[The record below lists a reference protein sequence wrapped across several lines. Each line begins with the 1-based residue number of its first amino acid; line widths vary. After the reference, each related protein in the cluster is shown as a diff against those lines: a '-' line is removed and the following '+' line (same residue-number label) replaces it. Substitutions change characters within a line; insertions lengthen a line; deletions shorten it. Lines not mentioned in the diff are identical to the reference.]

1 MRAAMDS
8 RDVIG
13 QGKGILME
21 RERIT
26 AAAAF
31 EKLTERSQRVNR
43 KFTAV
48 ARELTEIGVLP

>member
-1 MRAAMDS
+1 MDS